1 MNMQWGVSKVS
12 ENNNNKYRL
21 SISPRNSM
29 KWGKNHFSQSLYFS
43 IIKLLSVNIKHKYQ
57 EEISIIQRHL
67 FLSSKVEKSRQFQI
81 FPNIFLNSI

>member
-57 EEISIIQRHL
+57 EEI
-67 FLSSKVEKSRQFQI
+67 LSSKVEKSRQFQI
-81 FPNIFLNSI
+81 FPNIFFNSI